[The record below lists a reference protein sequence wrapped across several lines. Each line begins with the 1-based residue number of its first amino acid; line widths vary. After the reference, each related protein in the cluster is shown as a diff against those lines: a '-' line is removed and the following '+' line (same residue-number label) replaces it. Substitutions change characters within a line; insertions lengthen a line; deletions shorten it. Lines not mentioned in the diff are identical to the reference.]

1 MSHLPRIVGI
11 WRGVVSAAMNSQS
24 DDVRSAGRRRAKVS
38 KGDLREQALLDA
50 AEEMLRRSSVAGL
63 TMEAVAKQAGI
74 TRSAAYFYFAS
85 KEEVVRAVIERATR
99 HIYAGLEA
107 FGDAVDTTSLKR
119 AVDVQVDN
127 WRRHGHIFRVG
138 VELSARAEYRQVWVS
153 LMEHGI
159 DLACQAVAHDRA
171 RGLVGGDPA
180 QDRTRLEALAWM
192 GERTCYLLFTREHSE
207 AEEEQL
213 RDTLTTLAHRG
224 LGYRAS
230 N

>member
-1 MSHLPRIVGI
+1 MS
-11 WRGVVSAAMNSQS
+11 SQS
-24 DDVRSAGRRRAKVS
+24 EDVRPAGRRRAKVS

-50 AEEMLRRSSVAGL
+50 AEEMLRRSTVAGL
-63 TMEAVAKQAGI
+63 TMEAVAREAGI

-85 KEEVVRAVIERATR
+85 KEEVVGAVIERATR
-99 HIYAGLEA
+99 HIYSGLKDS
-107 FGDAVDTTSLKR
+107 GDAVDTTSLKR

-138 VELSARAEYRQVWVS
+138 VELSTRAEYRQVWVA

-159 DLACQAVAHDRA
+159 DLACQAVARDRA

-180 QDRTRLEALAWM
+180 QDRARLEAIAWM

-224 LGYRAS
+224 LGYHTTD
-230 N
+230 

>member
-1 MSHLPRIVGI
+1 
-11 WRGVVSAAMNSQS
+11 MNNRS
-24 DDVRSAGRRRAKVS
+24 DDGGPAGRRRAKVS

-50 AEEMLRRSSVAGL
+50 AEEILRRSAVTGL

-99 HIYAGLEA
+99 HIYTGLEA
-107 FGDAVDTTSLKR
+107 SGDAVDTTGVKQ
-119 AVDVQVDN
+119 AVGVQLDN
-127 WRRHGHIFRVG
+127 WRHHGHIFRVG
-138 VELSARAEYRQVWVS
+138 VELSTRAEYRQVWVS

-180 QDRTRLEALAWM
+180 QDRARLEALAWM
-192 GERTCYLLFTREHSE
+192 GERTCYLLFTRDHSE

-224 LGYRAS
+224 LGYHTTD
-230 N
+230 